1 MQANGV
7 LYVYECAQQMQH
19 SYATGYYDNGT
30 EQYSQM
36 YNNHPGSVCAPTP
49 YPYPAPARSA
59 AETSGG
65 SSSASPSCNDVNRPP
80 SDIFTASSEV
90 SEQEELLQQQEHAGG
105 SSRGVLP
112 GGKGSPSHQRSGRG
126 AKQQQQQRPFSK
138 TPPVV
143 DQSPPKP
150 RQPYETAFP
159 SLAGGGEGS
168 GAVAAPPARRWTP
181 ALATRKLRTDAPT
194 WSPGQAADHFTGL
207 SMQVR
212 DGLGLHGGV
221 PPQPVALVRQPT
233 TSLASACWWGLLGLL
248 S

>member
-1 MQANGV
+1 M
-7 LYVYECAQQMQH
+7 LFVYECAQQMQH

-36 YNNHPGSVCAPTP
+36 YNHHHPGSVCAPTP

-221 PPQPVALVRQPT
+221 PPQPETVALVRQPT